1 MIFWILDLLFR
12 ICYLTFVLKIKE
24 KKDGCRDFVS
34 LGEILLRFD
43 PENERIH
50 NARSFRV
57 FDGGAEYNVARNL
70 AKVFRQKTA
79 IVTALADNSLGRL
92 AEDFAQQAGVD
103 ASEIVWRAHDGIGA
117 NTRNGLYFIE
127 RGFGLRPPDSCFDR
141 GNTAVSQ
148 LKIGEVDWH
157 RIFGEKN
164 VRWFHTGGVFT
175 GLSATT
181 PQVAVEAVKI
191 AKENGA
197 IVSYDLNYRASLW
210 KNRGG
215 KTAANELNRELLPFA
230 DVVFGVIS
238 DEFKPSVAA
247 FDEEK
252 FQTAAE
258 KMRADFPNLQII
270 VSTLRD
276 VHDASSHN
284 FGAACF
290 AEDRVTVAGKY
301 FQANVLDRVGSGDAF
316 VSGFIYGLLNG
327 KDLKFAA
334 DCGAAHGVLAMT
346 TIGDNSTATVE
357 EIEHLMRGG
366 SSDVKR

>member
-1 MIFWILDLLFR
+1 
-12 ICYLTFVLKIKE
+12 VLKIKE
-24 KKDGCRDFVS
+24 KKDAARDFIS

-50 NARSFRV
+50 TARSFRV

-70 AKVFRQKTA
+70 SKVFRQKTA

-92 AEDFAQQAGVD
+92 AEDFALQAGVD
-103 ASEIVWRAHDGIGA
+103 VSEILWREHDGIGLKA
-117 NTRNGLYFIE
+117 RNGLYFIE

-148 LKIGEVDWH
+148 LKIGDIDWQK
-157 RIFGEKN
+157 IFGEN
-164 VRWFHTGGVFT
+164 GVRWFHTGGVFT
-175 GLSATT
+175 GLSDTT
-181 PQVAVEAVKI
+181 PQVAVEAIKI
-191 AKENGA
+191 ARENGA

-215 KTAANELNRELLPFA
+215 KPAANRLNRELLPFA

-238 DEFKPSVAA
+238 DDFKPSVAE
-247 FDEEK
+247 FNVEK
-252 FQTAAE
+252 FQAAAE
-258 KMRADFPNLQII
+258 KMRADFPNLQVI

-276 VHDASSHN
+276 VQNASSHN
-284 FGAACF
+284 FGAACYS
-290 AEDRVTVAGKY
+290 DDLVTVAEKY

-327 KDLKFAA
+327 KDLKYAA

-346 TIGDNSTATVE
+346 TIGDNSSATVE

-366 SSDVKR
+366 GSAAKR

>member
-1 MIFWILDLLFR
+1 MFE
-12 ICYLTFVLKIKE
+12 IKD
-24 KKDGCRDFVS
+24 KKDCKWDFVS

-57 FDGGAEYNVARNL
+57 FDGGAEYNVARSL
-70 AKVFRQKTA
+70 AKIFRQKTA

-92 AEDFAQQAGVD
+92 AEDFAQSAGVD
-103 ASEIVWRAHDGIGA
+103 ISEIIWRDHDGIGA

-127 RGFGLRPPDSCFDR
+127 RGFGLRAPSSSFDR

-148 LKIGEVDWH
+148 LKVGDVDWKK
-157 RIFGEKN
+157 IFGEKK
-164 VRWFHTGGVFT
+164 VRWFHTGGIFT
-175 GLSATT
+175 GLSDTT
-181 PQVAVEAVKI
+181 PQIALEAVKI

-197 IVSYDLNYRASLW
+197 VISYDLNYRASLW

-215 KTAANELNRELLPFA
+215 KEAANALNREFLPFA

-238 DEFKPSVAA
+238 DDFKPSVAE
-247 FDEEK
+247 FDERK
-252 FQTAAE
+252 FTAAAK
-258 KMRADFPNLQII
+258 KMSADFPNLQMI

-276 VHDASSHN
+276 THNASLHN

-290 AEDRVTVAGKY
+290 AENQVIVADKY
-301 FQANVLDRVGSGDAF
+301 LNANVLDRVGSGDAF
-316 VSGFIYGLLNG
+316 VSAFIYSLLNG

-334 DCGAAHGVLAMT
+334 DFGTAHGVLAMT
-346 TIGDNSTATVE
+346 SVGDNSTATID
-357 EIEHLMRGG
+357 EIEHLMRGE
-366 SSDVKR
+366 SSAAKR